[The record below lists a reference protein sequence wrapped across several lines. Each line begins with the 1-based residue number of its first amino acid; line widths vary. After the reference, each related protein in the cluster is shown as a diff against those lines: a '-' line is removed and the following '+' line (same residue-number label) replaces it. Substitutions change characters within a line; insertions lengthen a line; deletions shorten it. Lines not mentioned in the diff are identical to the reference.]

1 MNTYFIHQEGQSLG
15 PFSIGE
21 LRQRKITPNTPVW
34 SEGMDSWVSAKEV
47 AELQFLFRSTPPPL
61 IKPQT
66 LPEPE
71 EKVLPESQEPKGK
84 KKSYGWV
91 YVLFVIIVC
100 SSIAVF
106 TFQQIRIN
114 ELETELTEQTDSL
127 KDIRRVSDSRQTE
140 IDEMKQ
146 EELMR
151 QKEENRISLTKQL
164 AELNTQLDA
173 EKAKLEKINEFQ
185 LFRSSED
192 KVQQVTAQQDVVNS
206 LEQKIEALK
215 KEQQENE

>member
-1 MNTYFIHQEGQSLG
+1 MM
-15 PFSIGE
+15 SIGLPRDHIDGSLTSILVMRSSE
-21 LRQRKITPNTPVW
+21 SLANFPLPSTSASVAITP
-34 SEGMDSWVSAKEV
+34 
-47 AELQFLFRSTPPPL
+47 TPPPL
-61 IKPQT
+61 VKPQT
-66 LPEPE
+66 LPETE
-71 EKVLPESQEPKGK
+71 EKVVLEPQGPKEK
-84 KKSYGWV
+84 KRSYGWV

-151 QKEENRISLTKQL
+151 QKEEKRISLTKQI

-173 EKAKLEKINEFQ
+173 EKAKLDKINEFQ